1 MSQKMTLRIAVW
13 SGPILLLLALAYAPW
28 VQAKEATDLGQLP
41 NGTKVLAVQSTRGY
55 WDLET
60 QGSTSSSATH
70 CVPIEIAYSSGDP
83 GQPGI
88 AQGYDSVRRTPTGFE
103 GTAAVA
109 GPGKVIFH
117 VVDLW
122 TTAGSTLNLARKLT
136 VAGQAPG
143 GFLSSIVFSVKGD
156 FPRSQVDFFAPGMIY
171 GGTEHLSDLA
181 IGGAATYRD
190 GEGKLRIREDRL
202 PIPMIGVLFHDGSS
216 ITVVDPAP
224 TGETTVA
231 DSHDTEATTTMI
243 DKGFQFGA
251 VGADDTSAHL
261 SAGYWFPGTEG
272 EVTYRGGTYPGGQVH
287 GWRRRYHPIEDGLVQ
302 RYRADF
308 RFGFSDRSF
317 ADFCKNDWRWAWGV
331 LKPAVYPQDIALVRQ
346 SIIDML
352 AGRVEMMPGGT
363 GISNSIEWQGSRSP
377 HFDHKAVMG
386 FTGKNLESARL
397 LLEDADRDPSAR
409 GQWHRKLALAIISS
423 FLRLKMD
430 PPVGE
435 GFDLVTG
442 QPVPAIPR
450 DQMLFLRSFGD
461 DFTSIVGAYTHERN
475 EGRDHPEWV
484 EWCTGFADWLL
495 TQQRADGGFPRSWKP
510 GTGEVAD
517 ASELSSYNAVPFL
530 ALLSQATGQAKYL
543 QAAIRAADFCWS
555 SGQSHG
561 AFVGGTIDNPDII
574 DKEAGTL
581 SLQAYLAL
589 YQTTQ
594 DPQWLNRV
602 VAAANYAETWIYCW
616 NVPMPA
622 AEDNVELHWKRGIST
637 IGVQLIATGHSLVDE
652 YMSDDA
658 GDYAKVYS
666 FTKDPHYFAVA
677 RVLLHDTKVMVA
689 IPGRLYDLPGPGWQ
703 QEHWSLAP
711 VRGFGLH
718 RAWLPWVA
726 TSQLD
731 GIYDSENFNR
741 ELFQRLCSPSLSSMP
756 QQTPRHPPGSPDT
769 GH

>member
-1 MSQKMTLRIAVW
+1 MSRKMTLSVAAW
-13 SGPILLLLALAYAPW
+13 SGPMFLLLASALAPRL
-28 VQAKEATDLGQLP
+28 QAKAVTNLGQLSD
-41 NGTKVLAVQSTRGY
+41 GTKVLAVQSTRGF

-60 QGSTSSSATH
+60 QGSTASSATH
-70 CVPIEIAYSSGDP
+70 CMPIEIAYSWSNP
-83 GQPGI
+83 GQPDI
-88 AQGYDSVRRTPTGFE
+88 AQGYDSIRRTASGFE

-122 TTAGSTLNLARKLT
+122 TTTGPALSLARNLT
-136 VAGQAPG
+136 VAGHAQG
-143 GFLSSIVFSVKGD
+143 GFLSSVVFSVKGD

-171 GGTEHLSDLA
+171 GGTAHLSALA

-190 GEGKLRIREDRL
+190 GEGKVRIREDRL

-216 ITVVDPAP
+216 ITVLESAP
-224 TGETTVA
+224 MGETTVA
-231 DSHDTEATTTMI
+231 DLHDTEATTTMI

-302 RYRADF
+302 RYRVDF
-308 RFGFSDRSF
+308 RFGVGDRSF
-317 ADFCKNDWRWAWGV
+317 PDFYKNDWRWAWGI

-352 AGRVEMMPGGT
+352 AGRVEMTPAGT
-363 GISNSIEWQGSRSP
+363 GIPTSISWQGPHSP
-377 HFDHKAVMG
+377 FFDHEAVMG
-386 FTGKNLESARL
+386 FVGKNLEAARL
-397 LLEDADRDPSAR
+397 LLADADRDLSAR
-409 GQWHRKLALAIISS
+409 GQWHRKLALVIISS
-423 FLRLKMD
+423 FLGLKMD

-435 GFDLVTG
+435 GFDLFTG

-450 DQMLFLRSFGD
+450 DQMVFLRSFGD
-461 DFTSIVGAYTHERN
+461 DFASLVEAYTEERN

-484 EWCTGFADWLL
+484 RWCTEFADWLL
-495 TQQRADGGFPRSWKP
+495 TQQRADGGFPRAWRP
-510 GTGEVAD
+510 GTGEIAD
-517 ASELSSYNAVPFL
+517 ASELSTYNAIPFL
-530 ALLSQATGQAKYL
+530 ALLSQSTGQAKYL
-543 QAAIRAADFCWS
+543 QAAIRAADFCWA

-561 AFVGGTIDNPDII
+561 AFVGGTIDNPNVI

-594 DPQWLNRV
+594 DSKWLNR
-602 VAAANYAETWIYCW
+602 AETAANYAETWIYCW

-622 AEDNVELHWKRGIST
+622 REDNAELNWKRGIPT
-637 IGVQLIATGHSLVDE
+637 IGLQLIATGHSLVDE
-652 YMSDDA
+652 YMSDDV
-658 GDYAKVYS
+658 GDYAKLYF

-711 VRGFGLH
+711 IRGFGLD
-718 RAWLPWVA
+718 RGWLPWVA

-731 GIYDSENFNR
+731 GIYDSESFNR
-741 ELFQRLCSPSLSSMP
+741 EVFKRLCSPPHSSP
-756 QQTPRHPPGSPDT
+756 SQ
-769 GH
+769 